1 MPVKQLV
8 SAETME
14 QTLAA
19 YESASPEEKNAL
31 AGRCGPFQEELTG
44 FVVAYSAALPEGE
57 RGVTLTLLPL
67 VMDAFRRSGATFR
80 KIRPGEIVHAWK
92 ASAGFSRDLKAGA
105 DSRTMAE
112 PEVLSLVLDVLF
124 DTDPGQMVS
133 EAPPFAAARIL
144 KVAIDCLNRSGVPS
158 TVKG

>member
-19 YESASPEEKNAL
+19 FESASPEERSAL
-31 AGRCGPFQEELTG
+31 AQRCGPFQEELTG
-44 FVVAYSAALPEGE
+44 FVVAYSEELPERE
-57 RGVTLTLLPL
+57 RGVTLALLPL

-92 ASAGFSRDLKAGA
+92 ASAGFARDLKAGG
-105 DSRTMAE
+105 DSQTTAE
-112 PEVLSLVLDVLF
+112 PEVLSLVLDLLF
-124 DTDPGQMVS
+124 ETDPGQMVFD
-133 EAPPFAAARIL
+133 APPFAATRIL
-144 KVAIDCLNRSGVPS
+144 KVAIDCLNRAGVPS